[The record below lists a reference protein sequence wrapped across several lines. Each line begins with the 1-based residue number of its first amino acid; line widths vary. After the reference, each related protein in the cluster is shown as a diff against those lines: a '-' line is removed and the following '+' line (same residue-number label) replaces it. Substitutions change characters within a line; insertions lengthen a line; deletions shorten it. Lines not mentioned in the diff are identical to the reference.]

1 MTDGCEVSHSR
12 VKDLLLSSLYVFS
25 NSLTRFVDLFG
36 GFPLQRLM
44 RAHLIVVE
52 QILLQFVPELRQGG
66 ERGAVDQVVVQGP
79 PEPFHLPIGLRPI
92 GPGIPMFDPQLQQ
105 HPFKRVRVFGAR
117 GREFGSIVR

>member
-1 MTDGCEVSHSR
+1 M
-12 VKDLLLSSLYVFS
+12 KDLVVSSFRHPHFSPNVILDLIGDPWSLLLPFPFLSSLYVFS

-66 ERGAVDQVVVQGP
+66 ERGAVDQVVV
-79 PEPFHLPIGLRPI
+79 L
-92 GPGIPMFDPQLQQ
+92 
-105 HPFKRVRVFGAR
+105 VRQNRSTFPLVC
-117 GREFGSIVR
+117 GR

>member
-1 MTDGCEVSHSR
+1 MCVPKINKTVRLAETVYDTPSLTEISSPASPVCPVPFQM
-12 VKDLLLSSLYVFS
+12 SSLYVFS

-79 PEPFHLPIGLRPI
+79 PEPFHLPIGLRADRA
-92 GPGIPMFDPQLQQ
+92 GYTD
-105 HPFKRVRVFGAR
+105 V
-117 GREFGSIVR
+117 